1 MAGSWES
8 QWLMVWPPVW
18 RLVPIGFTLR
28 PLWVHIWLPVEIS
41 SEPCAGVRIGLSP
54 TEDIPRLKRSF
65 FDCIRSGKIPVAN
78 IELAIRGRTVL
89 TVAEML
95 KRLELA
101 SFYDEEERALRTG
114 DGKLIQPI
122 SYDTVLPTPAA

>member
-1 MAGSWES
+1 
-8 QWLMVWPPVW
+8 
-18 RLVPIGFTLR
+18 
-28 PLWVHIWLPVEIS
+28 
-41 SEPCAGVRIGLSP
+41 VRIGLSP